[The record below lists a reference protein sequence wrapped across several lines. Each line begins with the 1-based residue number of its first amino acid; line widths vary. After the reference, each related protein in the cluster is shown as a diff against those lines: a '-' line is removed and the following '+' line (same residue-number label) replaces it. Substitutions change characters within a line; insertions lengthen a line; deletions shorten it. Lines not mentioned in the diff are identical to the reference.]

1 MKNILLSISL
11 LLCVGNIYAQEK
23 LRIRVMTYN
32 IRFGELASL
41 KELAMQIKT
50 LNPDFVALQEVD
62 CNTYRERAPRQ
73 NGKNF
78 ISEIAYHT
86 GMFGLYGKTID
97 YKGGYYGIGILS
109 KYPYVNIHK
118 TLLPHLS
125 EEFEQRAVLEGV
137 FDVDG
142 DTIIFAST
150 HLDARRNDTRELQA
164 DFICN
169 HFKNSAYPLVIGGDF
184 NSVPSS
190 NVIKR
195 MKEDWFSD
203 PDTTFTVSAKNPVRR
218 IDFLF
223 ARPMKGWKVIRSRVI
238 SSLFSDHLPVV
249 TDLEYQDK
257 KH

>member
-50 LNPDFVALQEVD
+50 LNPDFVALQAVD

-150 HLDARRNDTRELQA
+150 HLDAKRNDTRKLQA

>member
-1 MKNILLSISL
+1 MKNIIISVIL
-11 LLCVGNIYAQEK
+11 LLCAGNMPAQEK
-23 LRIRVMTYN
+23 LKIRVMTYN

-50 LNPDFVALQEVD
+50 FNPDFVALQEVD
-62 CNTYRERAPRQ
+62 CNTHRERAPRQ

-118 TLLPHLS
+118 TLLPRIS
-125 EEFEQRAVLEGV
+125 EEYEQRAILEGV
-137 FDVDG
+137 FEVDG
-142 DTIIFAST
+142 DTLIFAST
-150 HLDARRNDTRELQA
+150 HLDAKRNDTRELQA

-169 HFKNSAYPLVIGGDF
+169 HFEKSAYPLVIGGDF

-195 MKEDWFSD
+195 MKIDWFYD
-203 PDTTFTVSAKNPVRR
+203 PDTTFTVSAKNPIRR
-218 IDFLF
+218 IDYLF
-223 ARPMKGWKVIRSRVI
+223 ARPMKGWKVIRSQVVPT
-238 SSLFSDHLPVV
+238 LLSDHLPVV
-249 TDLEYQDK
+249 ADLEYQDK